1 MNNHKPDEINL
12 PQMIAQAAAEQSFDT
27 PQLDV
32 QAAVREADR
41 RRLTRQLSILAVG
54 MVLSLIAVM
63 IGIAVLLEMGRQM
76 EIFWLAAVISAGM
89 VVWVWSGLAAVV
101 IFCKRMERQREKGV
115 VR

>member
-1 MNNHKPDEINL
+1 MSKNKPDEMNL

-41 RRLTRQLSILAVG
+41 RRLRRQLSVLAIG
-54 MVLSLIAVM
+54 AVLSLVAMV
-63 IGIAVLLEMGRQM
+63 IGIAVLLEMGKQM
-76 EIFWLAAVISAGM
+76 EVFWLAAIISAGM
-89 VVWVWSGLAAVV
+89 IVWVWSGLAAVV
-101 IFCKRMERQREKGV
+101 IFCKKIERQREKGV